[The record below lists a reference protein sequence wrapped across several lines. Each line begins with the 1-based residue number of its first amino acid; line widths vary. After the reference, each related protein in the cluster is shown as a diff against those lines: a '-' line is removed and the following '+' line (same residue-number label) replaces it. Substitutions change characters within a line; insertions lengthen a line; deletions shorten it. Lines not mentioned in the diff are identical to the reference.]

1 MPLSATALV
10 SLPTWSKGQEAI
22 GVWASQI
29 HIGKLACT
37 GTVTLTANATST
49 TVADVRAGAFS
60 FVGLCPLTANAASA
74 QAAGNVYISTRAK
87 RQFTIT
93 HPNSAAADKTFSY
106 VVLG

>member
-1 MPLSATALV
+1 MPASATALV
-10 SLPTWSKGQEAI
+10 SLPFFPKGMEAI

-37 GTVTLTANATST
+37 GTVTLTAGATST
-49 TVADVRAGAFS
+49 TVADVRAGAHS
-60 FVGLCPLTANAASA
+60 FFGLCPLTANAAST
-74 QAAGNVYISTRAK
+74 QAAGNVYISTRGK
-87 RQFTIT
+87 RTFTIA

>member
-1 MPLSATALV
+1 MPASATALV
-10 SLPTWSKGQEAI
+10 SLPFFPKGMEAI

-49 TVADVRAGAFS
+49 TVADVRAGAHS
-60 FVGLCPLTANAASA
+60 FFGLCPLTANAAST
-74 QAAGNVYISTRAK
+74 QAAGNVYISTRGK
-87 RQFTIT
+87 RTFTIA
-93 HPNSAAADKTFSY
+93 HPNSVAADKTFSY

>member
-1 MPLSATALV
+1 MPASATALV
-10 SLPTWSKGQEAI
+10 SLPFFPKGMEAI

-37 GTVTLTANATST
+37 GTVTLTAGTTST

-60 FVGLCPLTANAASA
+60 FIGLCPLTANAAST
-74 QAAGNVYISTRAK
+74 QAAGNVYISTRGK
-87 RQFTIT
+87 RTFTIA

>member
-10 SLPTWSKGQEAI
+10 SLPTWPKGQEAI
-22 GVWASQI
+22 GVWASQV

-37 GTVTLTANATST
+37 DTVTLTAGATST

-60 FVGLCPLTANAASA
+60 FIGLTPLTANAAST
-74 QAAGNVYISTRAK
+74 QAAGNVYVSTRAK
-87 RQFTIT
+87 RQFVLT
-93 HPNSAAADKTFSY
+93 HPNSASVDKTFAY

>member
-1 MPLSATALV
+1 MPASATALV
-10 SLPTWSKGQEAI
+10 SLPFFPKGMEAI

-60 FVGLCPLTANAASA
+60 FFGLCPLTANAASA
-74 QAAGNVYISTRAK
+74 QAAGNVYVSTRAK
-87 RQFTIT
+87 QQFVIT
-93 HPNSAAADKTFSY
+93 HPNSASVDKNFVY

>member
-1 MPLSATALV
+1 MPTSATALV
-10 SLPTWSKGQEAI
+10 SLPFFPKGMEAI

-49 TVADVRAGAFS
+49 TVVDIRAGVNS
-60 FVGLCPLTANAASA
+60 FFGLCPLTANASST

-87 RQFTIT
+87 RQFTIA

-106 VVLG
+106 IVLG

>member
-1 MPLSATALV
+1 MPASATALV
-10 SLPTWSKGQEAI
+10 SLPLWPKGMEAVQ
-22 GVWASQI
+22 VWASQI

-60 FVGLCPLTANAASA
+60 FVGLSPLTANAASA
-74 QAAGNVYISTRAK
+74 QAAGNVFLSTRAK
-87 RQFTIT
+87 QQFVLT
-93 HPNSAAADKTFSY
+93 HPNSASVDKTFTY